1 MRKAPTK
8 EARDRA
14 KKIGARIRWLR
25 QQADM
30 TLLEV
35 AEEIGL
41 QLQTISKYEAG
52 DIAVSMER
60 AEQLARV
67 FKVKPID
74 IIGWTA

>member
-1 MRKAPTK
+1 MRKAPSREAK
-8 EARDRA
+8 ERA

-25 QQADM
+25 QENDM

-35 AEEIGL
+35 AEEMGL
-41 QLQTISKYEAG
+41 QLQTIGKYEAG
-52 DIAVSMER
+52 DITVSMER
-60 AEQLARV
+60 AEQLAKV